1 LRSFHD
7 FLNTAPLAANQ
18 PSGAT
23 MKTVTVVLMLLFGLA
38 FSSKSAPGRE
48 SNLPSKSLVSV
59 QGVWRYKGGDEK
71 PMQIRFLPD
80 HKAMFKGGY
89 EFYNP
94 AQWHFTPTT
103 AELKLTVPKM
113 KETDFRLFN
122 QWRYAGL
129 SVNPKEKTIVYTLNE
144 PRICFMGY
152 FFEKE

>member
-1 LRSFHD
+1 MTFVTQGRLQLISRHAS
-7 FLNTAPLAANQ
+7 
-18 PSGAT
+18 

-48 SNLPSKSLVSV
+48 ANLPSRGSVSV
-59 QGVWRYKGGDEK
+59 PGIWRYKGGDEK
-71 PMQIRFLPD
+71 PMEIRFLPD

-94 AQWHFTPTT
+94 AQWYFTPTT
-103 AELKLTVPKM
+103 AELKLMVPKM

-129 SVNPKEKTIVYTLNE
+129 KVNPKEKTIVYTLNE

>member
-1 LRSFHD
+1 MRSSHD
-7 FLNTAPLAANQ
+7 FLTQRPPAANQ

-23 MKTVTVVLMLLFGLA
+23 MKTVMVVLMLLFGLA
-38 FSSKSAPGRE
+38 LSSKSAPGRE

-59 QGVWRYKGGDEK
+59 PGVWRYKGGDEK
-71 PMQIRFLPD
+71 PMEIRFLPQ

-94 AQWHFTPTT
+94 AQWYFTPTT
-103 AELKLTVPKM
+103 AELKLIVPKM

-122 QWRYAGL
+122 QWRYPGL
-129 SVNPKEKTIVYTLNE
+129 RVNPKKKTIVYTLNE

>member
-1 LRSFHD
+1 MRSSHD
-7 FLNTAPLAANQ
+7 FRNTAPLAANQ

-48 SNLPSKSLVSV
+48 SNPPSKSLASV

-94 AQWHFTPTT
+94 AQWYFTPTT
-103 AELKLTVPKM
+103 AELKLIVPKM

-122 QWRYAGL
+122 QWKYADL
-129 SVNPKEKTIVYTLNE
+129 RVNPNEKTIIYTLNQR
-144 PRICFMGY
+144 RICFMGY

>member
-1 LRSFHD
+1 MTPITRALV
-7 FLNTAPLAANQ
+7 AANQ
-18 PSGAT
+18 PPDAT
-23 MKTVTVVLMLLFGLA
+23 MKTVTVVLMLFVGLV
-38 FSSKSAPGRE
+38 FSSKSAPGRD
-48 SNLPSKSLVSV
+48 SNLATKSSVSV
-59 QGVWRYKGGDEK
+59 LGIWRYKGGEEK
-71 PMQIRFLPD
+71 PMEIRFLPD

-94 AQWHFTPTT
+94 AQWSFTPAT

-113 KETDFRLFN
+113 KDTEFKLFN

-129 SVNPKEKTIVYTLNE
+129 SVNAKEKTIVYTLSE